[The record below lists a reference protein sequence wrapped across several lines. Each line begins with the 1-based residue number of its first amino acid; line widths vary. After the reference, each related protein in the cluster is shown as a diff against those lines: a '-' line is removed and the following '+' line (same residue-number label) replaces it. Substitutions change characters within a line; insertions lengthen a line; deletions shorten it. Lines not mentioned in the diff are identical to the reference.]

1 MVLKAWKN
9 LKPGEVLASE
19 ALFVGGILRRTS
31 SQHRAPGGEA
41 DCLVQASL
49 LLIWPQFCWI
59 RVSFN
64 HMISRR
70 LYSQM
75 YRGILSPLNTSQWGI
90 NLEYS
95 YPRNT

>member
-49 LLIWPQFCWI
+49 LLYGHSS
-59 RVSFN
+59 VGLGS
-64 HMISRR
+64 HS
-70 LYSQM
+70 
-75 YRGILSPLNTSQWGI
+75 T
-90 NLEYS
+90 
-95 YPRNT
+95 T